1 MEYSLTIIKNI
12 NSLVNYPITRIPP
25 DVLDLMQR
33 SYDNLMGEVTYNK
46 ASHLLKLLDA
56 FFHVTGFQVS
66 YLALSTPAFEA
77 AARGFAGALLDQSI
91 IPASPLTTREYFRAF
106 VRLLDKMRAEVP
118 LLPSLIY
125 ADADS
130 PKTHAA
136 WERMKQNIDPK
147 ALRYWNGWEI
157 QGRKGKVSYLPI
169 PSVWNSH
176 GEAFAELI
184 YEKYRQNAAK
194 QLAPAHS
201 DFNLWLQYI
210 SENAEQWPAACLQHP
225 IQIKKFFIDFMLHN
239 FTQALESGCNVQSRT
254 KSYSKFIYTIE
265 EIFIESGLWARP
277 FAGKLPRP
285 TVKSLP
291 GSHTNLK
298 TMKDGTVVKNKL
310 ITEIPLHISDS
321 QAIEL
326 LFKQI
331 HADNKLVLDWAKN
344 RLAKAKLV
352 LLEYQDLAR
361 EGKLSFNGNY
371 KIKELSSIDAENLCA
386 TYQQMGIG
394 YLQTQGKKAMGHVSR
409 SEIAKILGL
418 PTTDTFFAF
427 QLLLTHA
434 HPCVTES
441 FFTHFELYDKRG
453 NLSGF
458 LKTNAGYQLVGYKDR
473 KGGALSELKIDLT
486 PEQADWVKLIIALT
500 AVFRKEL
507 KEKNDDTWRFLFL
520 HSGGRIVSPTR
531 PEAMKLNNKTI
542 MFQQAMIQEFM
553 SIGNLSEDTAK
564 HFIVRLSV
572 TAFRASAAVEVY
584 LKTHSVEEMARALG
598 HAQYSSSLL
607 SSYLPEPILAFFQTR
622 WIRLFQRGIICQA
635 MKDSPRLLEAARFN
649 DMEELHEF
657 LKNHALR
664 EIPEHLQNPDYLKT
678 PKPIPSAAA
687 NDDRKAD
694 RVIVS
699 IDTGV
704 LTALLSLKAAV
715 ATAKPDANLCSK
727 AIYWSR
733 FSDLVI
739 RDIEDGFNSDLQK
752 YLEIA
757 QQHANASHME
767 NLIYAAAS

>member
-1 MEYSLTIIKNI
+1 MEIGLTIIKST

-25 DVLDLMQR
+25 DVLELMQR
-33 SYDNLMGEVTYNK
+33 SCDGLAGEARSYKT
-46 ASHLLKLLDA
+46 AHLLKLLDA

-66 YLALSTPAFEA
+66 YLALSTPAFET

-91 IPASPLTTREYFRAF
+91 IQASDQTTREYLRVF
-106 VRLLDKMRAEVP
+106 VKLLDKMRAEVP
-118 LLPSLIY
+118 LLPFLTL
-125 ADADS
+125 ADTDS
-130 PKTHAA
+130 PKTQAA
-136 WERMKQNIDPK
+136 WERMKRNIDLK

-157 QGRKGKVSYLPI
+157 QGRKGKISYLPI
-169 PSVWNSH
+169 PLVWNSH
-176 GEAFAELI
+176 GEDFAEFI
-184 YEKYRQNAAK
+184 YKKYRQNAAK
-194 QLAPAHS
+194 QLAPSHS

-210 SENAEQWPAACLQHP
+210 SENAERWPTTSLQHP
-225 IQIKKFFIDFMLHN
+225 IHIKSLFIDFMRHN
-239 FTQALESGCNVQSRT
+239 FFQALEFGSDIAIRT
-254 KSYSKFIYTIE
+254 KSYSKFIYMIE
-265 EIFIESGLWARP
+265 EVFIDPGFWARP

-285 TVKSLP
+285 TVKTPP

-298 TMKDGTVVKNKL
+298 KKKDGTVVKNKL
-310 ITEIPLHISDS
+310 ITEIPLHVSDS

-331 HADNKLVLDWAKN
+331 HADNRLVLDWAKT
-344 RLAKAKLV
+344 RLANAERA
-352 LLEYQDLAR
+352 LLDCQSLAR
-361 EGKLSFNGNY
+361 NGNILTTGNN
-371 KIKELSSIDAENLCA
+371 KVKELLYIGAENLCA
-386 TYQQMGIG
+386 TYQRMGLG
-394 YLQTQGKKAMGHVSR
+394 YLKAQDKNAVGHVSK
-409 SEIAKILGL
+409 SEIAERLGL

-458 LKTNAGYQLVGYKDR
+458 LETNSGYQLVGYKDR
-473 KGGALSELKIDLT
+473 KGGALSEQKIDLT
-486 PEQADWVKLIIALT
+486 PEQADWVKLIIDLT

-507 KEKNDDTWRFLFL
+507 RNNNDDTWRFLFL
-520 HSGGRIVSPTR
+520 HSGGRIVTPTR
-531 PEAMKLNNKTI
+531 PEALKLNTKTI
-542 MFQQAMIQEFM
+542 IFQRKMIKEFM
-553 SIGNLSEDTAK
+553 SVGDLDENMAK
-564 HFIVRLSV
+564 RFIVRLSV
-572 TAFRASAAVEVY
+572 TAFRASAAVEIY
-584 LKTHSVEEMARALG
+584 LNNHSVEEMARALG
-598 HAQYSSSLL
+598 HAQYNSSLL

-649 DMEELHEF
+649 NMEELHDF

-664 EIPEHLQNPDYLKT
+664 DIPKHLQNPDYLKT
-678 PKPIPSAAA
+678 PKQTSMATA
-687 NDDRKAD
+687 NDDKKAD

-715 ATAKPDANLCSK
+715 TNAKPDASLCSK

-733 FSDLVI
+733 FSDLVV
-739 RDIEDGFNSDLQK
+739 RDIENGFNSDLHE

-757 QQHANASHME
+757 QQHANATHME
-767 NLIYAAAS
+767 SLIYATAS